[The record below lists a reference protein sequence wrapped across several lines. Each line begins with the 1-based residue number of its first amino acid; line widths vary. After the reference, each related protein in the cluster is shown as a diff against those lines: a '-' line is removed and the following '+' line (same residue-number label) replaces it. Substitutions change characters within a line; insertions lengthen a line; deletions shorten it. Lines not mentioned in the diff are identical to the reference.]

1 MLCVRRIPAS
11 SSLAVSNMQH
21 RKFGRT
27 GLTVSR
33 LCLGTMT
40 FGLQTE
46 ERVSHSILDKA
57 AEAGVNFID
66 TADVYPLGGGE
77 DIAGR
82 TEEIVGRWLKGKR
95 DRFIVA
101 TKAVGKVG
109 PSPWDQGASRKHL
122 LDAIDASL
130 RRLGTDYVDLYQLH
144 SDDRDTPLDETLEA
158 LDVIVRSGK
167 ARYVGVSNFLAYRL
181 ARALGRADVLRVA
194 RFVSVQPRYNLL
206 FRQIERE
213 LLPLADEE
221 QLAVMPYN
229 PLAGGLLTGKHRLD
243 ATPESGRFTATVGKA
258 GAVYQER
265 YWHKREFETIDKL
278 TAIAKQSGT
287 SLTKTALAWVLANP
301 LITSAIIG
309 ASNPDQLTDTLSAI
323 DITLDAELKAQLDDA
338 TVEYRWGDA
347 AR

>member
-1 MLCVRRIPAS
+1 
-11 SSLAVSNMQH
+11 MQY
-21 RKFGRT
+21 RQFGRT

-46 ERVSHSILDKA
+46 ESVSHGILDKA

-66 TADVYPLGGGE
+66 TADVYPLGGGTSK
-77 DIAGR
+77 AGR

-95 DRFIVA
+95 ERFIVA
-101 TKAVGKVG
+101 TKAAGKVG
-109 PSPWDQGASRKHL
+109 PSPWDQGTSRKHL

-130 RRLGTDYVDLYQLH
+130 KRLGTDYVDLYQLH
-144 SDDRDTPLDETLEA
+144 SDDHNTPLDETLEA

-221 QLAVMPYN
+221 QIAVMPYN

-243 ATPESGRFTATVGKA
+243 VQPESGRFTATMGEA
-258 GAVYQER
+258 GARYQER

-278 TAIAKQSGT
+278 NAFAAQSGT

-309 ASNPDQLTDTLSAI
+309 ASHPDQLTDTLSAI
-323 DITLDAELKAQLDDA
+323 DLPLDAALKAQLDDA
-338 TVEYRWGDA
+338 TIEYRWGDA